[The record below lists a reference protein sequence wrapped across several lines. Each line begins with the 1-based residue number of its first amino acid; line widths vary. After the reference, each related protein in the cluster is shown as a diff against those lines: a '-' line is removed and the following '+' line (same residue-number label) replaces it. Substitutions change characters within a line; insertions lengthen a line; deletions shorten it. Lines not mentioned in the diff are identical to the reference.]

1 MNEVELLR
9 TIQSFMGFIILM
21 LVISLTA
28 FILQFISNIVII
40 KKLPKINENTEKQI
54 NHLNDIQLQNR
65 EIVYKIDRIE
75 KEIKKF

>member
-1 MNEVELLR
+1 MSEIELLR
-9 TIQSFMGFIILM
+9 TIQSFTRFIILM

-28 FILQFISNIVII
+28 FILQFISNIIII

-65 EIVYKIDRIE
+65 EIGYKIDRIE
-75 KEIKKF
+75 KEIKK